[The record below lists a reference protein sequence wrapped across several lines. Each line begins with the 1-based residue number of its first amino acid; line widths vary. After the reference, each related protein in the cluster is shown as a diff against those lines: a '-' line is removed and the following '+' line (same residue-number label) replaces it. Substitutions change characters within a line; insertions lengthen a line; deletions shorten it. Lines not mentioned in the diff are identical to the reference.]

1 MQQKPN
7 ELTVKSLEPVL
18 LEAVCSLPESISPF
32 YKNIYPIG
40 PVGHAGPDRKII
52 LMIKLK

>member
-1 MQQKPN
+1 MQHKPN

-18 LEAVCSLPESISPF
+18 LEAVCSLPEPIPSF
-32 YKNIYPIG
+32 YKNICPIG
-40 PVGHAGPDRKII
+40 HVGHAGPDRKII